1 LATRADLA
9 LKALSP
15 GAAVSAPGDTLLR
28 VKALP
33 RTLGLIGAAAVI
45 AAGTA
50 GCSSRNHAGGA
61 GIIPTGAY
69 VQQPSSTGQST
80 VGYLDIRNNGG
91 ADSLM
96 SVSTNVGGTV
106 QLRAPDGKDQSAVI
120 MHTVTSIPIASDSTT
135 QLIPNGYHL
144 LISGAAPMHDG
155 KDIQLTLKFAH
166 ASPVTIY
173 ALVTNPQN
181 GGSSYFLN

>member
-1 LATRADLA
+1 
-9 LKALSP
+9 
-15 GAAVSAPGDTLLR
+15 

-45 AAGTA
+45 AAGA
-50 GCSSRNHAGGA
+50 SGCAASRNHAGGT

-69 VQQPSSTGQST
+69 VQQPASTGKST
-80 VGYLDIRNNGG
+80 VGYLDIRNNGA
-91 ADSLM
+91 ADTLM
-96 SVSTNVGGTV
+96 SVSTSVGGTV
-106 QLRAPDGKDQSAVI
+106 TLRAPVPNGKSPVV
-120 MHTVTSIPIASDSTT
+120 MHTVTSIPIPGNATT
-135 QLIPNGYHL
+135 QLIPNSYHL
-144 LISGAAPMHDG
+144 LITGAAAMHDG

-166 ASPVTIY
+166 ADPVKIY

>member
-1 LATRADLA
+1 MIAV
-9 LKALSP
+9 
-15 GAAVSAPGDTLLR
+15 GA
-28 VKALP
+28 
-33 RTLGLIGAAAVI
+33 
-45 AAGTA
+45 A

-61 GIIPTGAY
+61 GIISTGAY
-69 VQQPSSTGQST
+69 VQQPTSAGQAT
-80 VGYLDIRNNGG
+80 VGYLDIRNNGT
-91 ADSLM
+91 ADSLL
-96 SVSTNVGGTV
+96 SVSTSVGGTV
-106 QLRAPDGKDQSAVI
+106 QLRGPVGKRESSII
-120 MHTVTSIPIASDSTT
+120 MHTVTAIPIPTDATT

-144 LISGAAPMHDG
+144 LITGAGAMHDG

>member
-1 LATRADLA
+1 MAA
-9 LKALSP
+9 
-15 GAAVSAPGDTLLR
+15 GAA
-28 VKALP
+28 
-33 RTLGLIGAAAVI
+33 
-45 AAGTA
+45 
-50 GCSSRNHAGGA
+50 GCASRNHAGGA

-69 VQQPSSTGQST
+69 VQQPTSTGQST
-80 VGYLDIRNNGG
+80 VGYLDIRNNGT

-96 SVSTNVGGTV
+96 SVSTSVGGTV
-106 QLRAPDGKDQSAVI
+106 ELRAPLGKAQSSVV
-120 MHTVTSIPIASDSTT
+120 MHTVTSIPIPADATT

-144 LISGAAPMHDG
+144 LISGAGAMRDG

-166 ASPVTIY
+166 ATSVTIY